1 MHRAIAVG
9 RARRGKAVQE
19 GGLGLFGGAFEEI
32 ARFGGEMAPS
42 QPRASA
48 MPSSAMR
55 RIR

>member
-1 MHRAIAVG
+1 LAAP
-9 RARRGKAVQE
+9 AAEAVQE
-19 GGLGLFGGAFEEI
+19 GGLGLLGGAFEEI